1 MSEDYQ
7 IAKKLGES
15 AAKAAI
21 KEGKSPYL
29 PCLDAIPEV
38 KDAVGEA
45 YIGVLELPVN
55 YIVGNKEM
63 SRNNAFA
70 NNFMPLLEDGT
81 EFATKWANLCESCRV
96 EGVRNGIKVY
106 EYMNDYYVQ
115 EGNKRV
121 SVSRY
126 LNMGDIHAE
135 VTRIIPAK
143 SDKKEVKVYYEYLDF
158 FEVTR
163 AFYITFSEPGGYAK
177 LADLLGQDFEHKW
190 SEEVLADLKAAY
202 YLFAKLYRSIIK
214 ETDRY
219 VVSDAFLLYLS
230 VFPVKSLFEDTEDQI
245 IKNIKMARLELRSS
259 TKVEDIEFLS
269 DTPVSEKKT
278 VNILEIFNHSKNYTP
293 SNPLKVG
300 FIYDEDMNDSRWVDS
315 HEAGRLY
322 AIEIIGER
330 VSTTTYQANPDGSDV
345 NEVIQKAIDDGN
357 ELIFTVS
364 SKMATNTLQLAIAN
378 PSVKF
383 LNCSIGQ
390 PHPSFRC
397 YHGKLYE
404 ATFLT
409 GILAANLLLTQSDPS
424 ASHRIGYLVHSVHS
438 RTYANLNAFAIGV
451 SLIDPRCK
459 VSLKYT
465 GDGEHNH
472 YRDEW
477 IEEGVQ
483 LYGDLEYSATHGSKY
498 KSGLFQ
504 LNKNLTM
511 SLDDTSPLQ
520 PGNPNQDYFIG
531 APYILWGKF
540 YSMMIQS
547 VISGAW
553 DLNEQVKTAAP
564 TNYWF
569 GLSTGVVGLRAP
581 SLPYQTEKMMAFFK
595 NAMVY
600 GGMDPFSGEIHSQE
614 TVIHEGSMGKAL
626 RLPHE
631 LKKMTASQIIEMDW
645 LNENIEGTIPQYRRP
660 L

>member
-7 IAKKLGES
+7 QAKRLGE
-15 AAKAAI
+15 AAVRTAL

-29 PCLDAIPEV
+29 PVLDALPEI
-38 KDAVGEA
+38 KDSVGEA
-45 YIGVLELPVN
+45 YVGVLELPIIC
-55 YIVGNKEM
+55 IVGNKEM

-70 NNFMPLLEDGT
+70 NNFMPLIDDGT
-81 EFATKWANLCESCRV
+81 EFSAKWANLCESV
-96 EGVRNGIKVY
+96 KDEGVQQAIKVY

-126 LNMGDIHAE
+126 LKMDFIHAD
-135 VTRIIPAK
+135 VTRILPAK
-143 SDKKEVKVYYEYLDF
+143 TDTKEVKVYYEYLDF
-158 FEVTR
+158 FEVTK
-163 AFYITFSEPGGYAK
+163 AFYLTFTEPGAYLK
-177 LADLLGQDFEHKW
+177 LASLLGQNLEEPW
-190 SEEVLADLKAAY
+190 SEEILSDLKSAFFTF
-202 YLFAKLYRSIIK
+202 LKLYLSILK
-214 ETDRY
+214 EDDRRLT
-219 VVSDAFLLYLS
+219 SDAFLLYIS
-230 VFPVKSLFEDTEDQI
+230 VFPMKSLLEDTEDQI
-245 IKNIKMARLELRSS
+245 IKNIKMARLELRTNTSID
-259 TKVEDIEFLS
+259 DIEFLS
-269 DTPVSEKKT
+269 DAPVSEKKPAS
-278 VNILEIFNHSKNYTP
+278 LFEIFNHSKNYTP
-293 SNPLKVG
+293 ANPLKVA
-300 FIYDEDMNDSRWVDS
+300 FVYDQDINESRWVDA

-322 AIEIIGER
+322 ALDIIGER
-330 VSTTTYQANPDGSDV
+330 VKSATYQANPDGSDT
-345 NEVIQKAIDDGN
+345 NEVIQQAVDDKN

-364 SKMATNTLQLAIAN
+364 SKMAANTLQMAIAN

-390 PHPSFRC
+390 PHPTFRC

-409 GILAANLLLTQSDPS
+409 GILAAHLMLTKAEPKKER
-424 ASHRIGYLVHSVHS
+424 RIGYLVHSLHS

-451 SLIDPRCK
+451 SLIDPYCK
-459 VSLKYT
+459 ISLKYI
-465 GDGEHNH
+465 GDGEHKN

-477 IEEGVQ
+477 IEEDV
-483 LYGDLEYSATHGSKY
+483 LMYADLEYSAIRGARFKG
-498 KSGLFQ
+498 GLYQINHNVTQEEIVNFS
-504 LNKNLTM
+504 NH
-511 SLDDTSPLQ
+511 
-520 PGNPNQDYFIG
+520 DYFIG

-553 DLNEQVKTAAP
+553 DLNEQDKNISP

-581 SLPYQTEKMMAFFK
+581 EIPYQTEKMLAFFK

-600 GGMDPFSGEIHSQE
+600 GEMDPFSGEIHSQ
-614 TVIHEGSMGKAL
+614 TDVINEGNTGKSL
-626 RLPHE
+626 RLPHD
-631 LKKMTASQIIEMDW
+631 LKKLTASQIIDMDW
-645 LNENIEGTIPQYRRP
+645 LNENIEGTMPPYLRQ

>member
-1 MSEDYQ
+1 MSEEYQ
-7 IAKKLGES
+7 LAKRMGD
-15 AAKAAI
+15 AAYRTAI

-29 PCLDAIPEV
+29 PVLDAIPEI
-38 KDAVGEA
+38 KDSVGET
-45 YIGVLELPVN
+45 YIGVLELPLN

-81 EFATKWANLCESCRV
+81 EFATKWTELCESVRL
-96 EGVRNGIKVY
+96 EGVHTGIKCY
-106 EYMNDYYVQ
+106 EYLNNYYVQ

-121 SVSRY
+121 SVSNY
-126 LNMGDIHAE
+126 LKMGFIHSE
-135 VTRIIPAK
+135 VTRILPPK
-143 SDKKEVKVYYEYLDF
+143 GDTKELKVYYEYLDF
-158 FEVTR
+158 FNVTR
-163 AFYITFSEPGGYAK
+163 AFYITFTEPGGYAK
-177 LADLLGQDFEHKW
+177 LADLLGQDLEHKW
-190 SEEVLADLKAAY
+190 SDDVLQDLKAAFFQ
-202 YLFAKLYRSIIK
+202 FAKLYHSIIK
-214 ETDRY
+214 ESDRWI
-219 VVSDAFLLYLS
+219 VSDAFLLYLS

-245 IKNIKMARLELRSS
+245 VKNIKMARQELRSS

-269 DTPVSEKKT
+269 DTPTVEKKSI
-278 VNILEIFNHSKNYTP
+278 NLFEIFNHTKSYTV
-293 SNPLKVG
+293 SNPLKVA
-300 FIYDEDMNDSRWVDS
+300 FVYDEDMDNSRWVES

-322 AIEIIGER
+322 AMEIIGNR
-330 VSTTTYQANPDGSDV
+330 VVSSTYQANPDGSDV
-345 NEVIQKAIDDGN
+345 NEVIQKAIDDKN
-357 ELIFTVS
+357 EVIFTVS

-378 PSVKF
+378 PTVKF

-409 GILAANLLLTQSDPS
+409 GVLAANLMLTKGYSLS
-424 ASHRIGYLVHSVHS
+424 ERKIGYLVHSVHS

-451 SLIDPRCK
+451 SIVDPECK

-465 GDGEHNH
+465 GDGEHDH

-477 IEEGVQ
+477 IDEGIL
-483 LYGDLEYSATHGSKY
+483 LYADLEYSATHGARY

-504 LNKNLTM
+504 INKNVTTEEM
-511 SLDDTSPLQ
+511 NSPQ
-520 PGNPNQDYFIG
+520 NVGTNQDYFIG

-553 DLNEQVKTAAP
+553 DINEQDKTVSP

-581 SLPYQTEKMMAFFK
+581 NLPYQTEKMMAFFK

-600 GGMDPFSGEIHSQE
+600 GGMDPFSGEIHSQKE
-614 TVIHEGSMGKAL
+614 IINEGSMGKAL
-626 RLPHE
+626 KLPHE
-631 LKKMTASQIIEMDW
+631 LKKMNAGQIIEMDW
-645 LNENIEGTIPQYRRP
+645 LNENIEGTIPPYRRP

>member
-1 MSEDYQ
+1 MSEEYQ
-7 IAKKLGES
+7 LAKRMGD
-15 AAKAAI
+15 AAYRTAI

-29 PCLDAIPEV
+29 PVLDAIPEI
-38 KDAVGEA
+38 KDSVGET
-45 YIGVLELPVN
+45 YIGVLELPLN

-81 EFATKWANLCESCRV
+81 EFATKWTELCESVRL
-96 EGVRNGIKVY
+96 EGVHTGIKCY
-106 EYMNDYYVQ
+106 EYLNNYYVQ

-121 SVSRY
+121 SVSNY
-126 LNMGDIHAE
+126 LKMGFIHSE
-135 VTRIIPAK
+135 VTRILPPK
-143 SDKKEVKVYYEYLDF
+143 GDTKELKVYYEYLDF
-158 FEVTR
+158 FNVTR
-163 AFYITFSEPGGYAK
+163 AFYITFTEPGGYAK
-177 LADLLGQDFEHKW
+177 LADLLGQDLEHKW
-190 SEEVLADLKAAY
+190 SDDVLQDLKAAFFQ
-202 YLFAKLYRSIIK
+202 FAKLYHSIIK
-214 ETDRY
+214 ESDRWI
-219 VVSDAFLLYLS
+219 VSDAFLLYLS

-245 IKNIKMARLELRSS
+245 VKNIKMARQELRSS

-269 DTPVSEKKT
+269 DTPTVEKKSI
-278 VNILEIFNHSKNYTP
+278 NLFEIFNHTKSYTV
-293 SNPLKVG
+293 SNPLKVA
-300 FIYDEDMNDSRWVDS
+300 FVYDEDMDNSRWVES

-322 AIEIIGER
+322 AMEIIGNR
-330 VSTTTYQANPDGSDV
+330 VVSSTYQANPDGSDV
-345 NEVIQKAIDDGN
+345 NEVIQKAIDDKN
-357 ELIFTVS
+357 EVIFTVS

-378 PSVKF
+378 PTVKF

-409 GILAANLLLTQSDPS
+409 GVLAANLMLTKGYSLS
-424 ASHRIGYLVHSVHS
+424 ERKIGYLVHSVHS

-451 SLIDPRCK
+451 SIVDPECK

-465 GDGEHNH
+465 GDGEHDH

-477 IEEGVQ
+477 IDEGIL
-483 LYGDLEYSATHGSKY
+483 LYADLEYSATHGARY

-504 LNKNLTM
+504 INKNVTTEELN
-511 SLDDTSPLQ
+511 SPQ
-520 PGNPNQDYFIG
+520 NVGTNQDYFIG

-553 DLNEQVKTAAP
+553 DINEQDKTVSP

-581 SLPYQTEKMMAFFK
+581 NLPYQTEKMMAFFK

-600 GGMDPFSGEIHSQE
+600 GGMDPFSGEIHSQKE
-614 TVIHEGSMGKAL
+614 IINEGSMGKAL
-626 RLPHE
+626 KLPHE
-631 LKKMTASQIIEMDW
+631 LKKMNAGQIIEMDW
-645 LNENIEGTIPQYRRP
+645 LNENIEGTIPPYRRP

>member
-7 IAKKLGES
+7 IAKRMGEA
-15 AAKAAI
+15 AAKAAM

-29 PCLDAIPEV
+29 PVLDSIPEI
-38 KDAVGEA
+38 KDSVGEA

-81 EFATKWANLCESCRV
+81 EFATKWSNLCESVRL
-96 EGVRNGIKVY
+96 EGVHTGIKCY
-106 EYMNDYYVQ
+106 EYLNNYYVQ

-121 SVSRY
+121 SVSNY
-126 LNMGDIHAE
+126 LKMGFIHSE
-135 VTRIIPAK
+135 VTRILPPK
-143 SDKKEVKVYYEYLDF
+143 GDSKELKVYYEYLDF
-158 FEVTR
+158 FNVTR
-163 AFYITFSEPGGYAK
+163 AFYITFTEPGGYAK
-177 LADLLGQDFEHKW
+177 LADLLGQDLEHKW
-190 SEEVLADLKAAY
+190 DDVVLQDLKAAFFQ
-202 YLFAKLYRSIIK
+202 FAKLYHSIIK
-214 ETDRY
+214 ESDRW

-245 IKNIKMARLELRSS
+245 IKNIKMARQELRSS

-269 DTPVSEKKT
+269 DTPAVEKKT
-278 VNILEIFNHSKNYTP
+278 VNLFEIFNHNKNYTA
-293 SNPLKVG
+293 SNPLRVA
-300 FIYDEDMNDSRWVDS
+300 FIYDEDMNNSRWVES

-322 AIEIIGER
+322 AMEIIGNR
-330 VSTTTYQANPDGSDV
+330 VVSTTYQAKTDDSDV
-345 NEVIQKAIDDGN
+345 NEVIQKAIDDKN
-357 ELIFTVS
+357 EVIFTVS

-378 PSVKF
+378 PTIKF

-409 GILAANLLLTQSDPS
+409 GVLAANLMLTKGYSPTDR
-424 ASHRIGYLVHSVHS
+424 RIGYLVHSVHS

-451 SLIDPRCK
+451 SIVDPECK
-459 VSLKYT
+459 ISLKYT
-465 GDGEHNH
+465 GDGEHDH

-477 IEEGVQ
+477 IDEGVL
-483 LYGDLEYSATHGSKY
+483 LYADLEYSATHGARY

-504 LNKNLTM
+504 INQNITTEEM
-511 SLDDTSPLQ
+511 NAAQ
-520 PGNPNQDYFIG
+520 PGTVNQDYFIG

-553 DLNEQVKTAAP
+553 DINEQDKTASP

-581 SLPYQTEKMMAFFK
+581 NLPFQTEKMMAFFK

-600 GGMDPFSGEIHSQE
+600 GGMDPFSGEIHSQTE
-614 TVIHEGSMGKAL
+614 VIHEGSMGKAL
-626 RLPHE
+626 KLPHE
-631 LKKMTASQIIEMDW
+631 LKKMNAGQIIEMDW

>member
-7 IAKKLGES
+7 IAKRMGEA

-21 KEGKSPYL
+21 KDGKSPYL
-29 PCLDAIPEV
+29 PVLDAIPEI
-38 KDAVGEA
+38 KDSVGEA
-45 YIGVLELPVN
+45 YIGVLELPVS

-63 SRNNAFA
+63 SRSNAFA

-81 EFATKWANLCESCRV
+81 EFATKWSNLCESVRE
-96 EGVRNGIKVY
+96 EGVHTGIKCY
-106 EYMNDYYVQ
+106 EYLNNYYVQ

-121 SVSRY
+121 SVSNY
-126 LNMGDIHAE
+126 LKMGFIHSE
-135 VTRIIPAK
+135 VIRILPPK
-143 SDKKEVKVYYEYLDF
+143 GDTKELKVYYEYLDF
-158 FEVTR
+158 FKVTR

-177 LADLLGQDFEHKW
+177 LADLLGQDLEQPW
-190 SEEVLADLKAAY
+190 AETVLQDLKAAY
-202 YLFAKLYRSIIK
+202 FLFEKLYRSILK
-214 ETDRY
+214 ESDRW

-269 DTPVSEKKT
+269 DTPQTEKKT
-278 VNILEIFNHSKNYTP
+278 VNILEIFNHSKNYSA

-300 FIYDEDMNDSRWVDS
+300 FVYDQDMNDSRWVES

-322 AIEIIGER
+322 ALEVIGNR

-345 NEVIQKAIDDGN
+345 NEVIQQAIDDKN

-364 SKMATNTLQLAIAN
+364 SKMANNTLQLAIAN
-378 PSVKF
+378 PTVKF

-409 GILAANLLLTQSDPS
+409 GILAANLMLTKAEPISDR
-424 ASHRIGYLVHSVHS
+424 RIGYLVHSVHS

-451 SLIDPRCK
+451 SLVDPNCK
-459 VSLKYT
+459 VSVKYT
-465 GDGEHNH
+465 GDGEHDH

-477 IEEGVQ
+477 IDEGVL
-483 LYGDLEYSATHGSKY
+483 LYGDLEYSATHGARY

-504 LNKNLTM
+504 INKNFTLEESFTPQ
-511 SLDDTSPLQ
+511 SGS
-520 PGNPNQDYFIG
+520 PNQDYFIG

-553 DLNEQVKTAAP
+553 DLNEQVKTALP

-581 SLPYQTEKMMAFFK
+581 NLPYQTEKMMAFFK

-600 GGMDPFSGEIHSQE
+600 GGMDPFSGEIHSQTE
-614 TVIHEGSMGKAL
+614 VIHEGSMGKAL
-626 RLPHE
+626 KLPHE

-645 LNENIEGTIPQYRRP
+645 LNENIVGTIPPYKRV

>member
-7 IAKKLGES
+7 IARRMAE
-15 AAKAAI
+15 AAVKAAI

-29 PCLDAIPEV
+29 PVLDAIPEI
-38 KDAVGEA
+38 KDSVGEK
-45 YIGVLELPVN
+45 YIGILELPVS
-55 YIVGNKEM
+55 YIIGNKEA

-70 NNFMPLLEDGT
+70 NNFMPLLEEGT
-81 EFATKWANLCESCRV
+81 EFSIKWDNLCESCRV
-96 EGVRNGIKVY
+96 EGVRNGIKCY
-106 EYMNDYYVQ
+106 EYMNEYYVQ

-126 LNMGDIHAE
+126 LKMGFIHSE
-135 VTRIIPAK
+135 VTRILPPK
-143 SDKKEVKVYYEYLDF
+143 SDSKEVKVYYEYLDF
-158 FEVTR
+158 FDVTR
-163 AFYITFSEPGGYAK
+163 AFYITFSELGAYAK
-177 LADLLGQDFEHKW
+177 LAELLGQDLKHPW

-202 YLFAKLYRSIIK
+202 FLFAKLYRSILK
-214 ETDRY
+214 ESDRWMT
-219 VVSDAFLLYLS
+219 SDAFLLYLS

-245 IKNIKMARLELRSS
+245 IKNIKMARIELHSS
-259 TKVEDIEFLS
+259 GKIDDIEFLT
-269 DTPVSEKKT
+269 DTPVSEKKAA
-278 VNILEIFNHSKNYTP
+278 NIFEIFNRSKNYTT
-293 SNPLKVG
+293 SNPLKVA

-322 AIEIIGER
+322 AMEIIGER
-330 VSTTTYQANPDGSDV
+330 VKATTYQANSDDSNV
-345 NEVIQKAIDDGN
+345 NEVIQQAIDDKN

-364 SKMATNTLQLAIAN
+364 SSMASDTLKQAVAN
-378 PSVKF
+378 PNVKF

-409 GILAANLLLTQSDPS
+409 GILAADLMLTKGGVGPNR
-424 ASHRIGYLVHSVHS
+424 RIGYLVHTVHS

-451 SLIDPRCK
+451 SMVDPECRI
-459 VSLKYT
+459 SLKYT
-465 GDGEHNH
+465 GGGEHAN

-477 IEEGVQ
+477 IDEGVL
-483 LYGDLEYSATHGSKY
+483 LYGDLEYSATHGAKY

-504 LNKNLTM
+504 INHNFVQ
-511 SLDDTSPLQ
+511 SPEDAFVPQ
-520 PGNPNQDYFIG
+520 TGSSNQDYFIG

-540 YSMMIQS
+540 YSMIIQS

-553 DLNEQVKTAAP
+553 DLNEQVKATAP

-581 SLPYQTEKMMAFFK
+581 NLPFQTEKMMAFFK

-600 GGMDPFSGEIHSQE
+600 GGMDPFSGEIHSQTE
-614 TVIHEGSMGKAL
+614 IIHEGNMGKAL
-626 RLPHE
+626 KVPHE
-631 LKKMTASQIIEMDW
+631 LKKMSSGQIIEMDW
-645 LNENIEGTIPQYRRP
+645 LNENIEGIIPPFRRP

>member
-1 MSEDYQ
+1 MLEDYQ
-7 IAKKLGES
+7 SAKKLGEA

-29 PCLDAIPEV
+29 PVLDAIPEI
-38 KDAVGEA
+38 KDSVGEA
-45 YIGVLELPVN
+45 YVGVLELPVS

-70 NNFMPLLEDGT
+70 CNFMPLLEEGT
-81 EFATKWANLCESCRV
+81 EFATKWSNLCESVRN
-96 EGVRNGIKVY
+96 EGVHTGIKCY
-106 EYMNDYYVQ
+106 EYMNNYYVQ

-121 SVSRY
+121 SVSNF
-126 LNMGDIHAE
+126 LKMGFIHSE
-135 VTRIIPAK
+135 VTRILPPK
-143 SDKKEVKVYYEYLDF
+143 GDTKELKVYYEYLDF
-158 FEVTR
+158 FNVTR

-177 LADLLGQDFEHKW
+177 LAELLGQDLENKW
-190 SEEVLADLKAAY
+190 SEESLQDLKAAY
-202 YLFAKLYRSIIK
+202 FLFEKLYRSIIK
-214 ETDRY
+214 ESDRY

-245 IKNIKMARLELRSS
+245 IKNIKMARLELRTN
-259 TKVEDIEFLS
+259 TKVEDIEFLT
-269 DTPVSEKKT
+269 DAPPAEKKAA
-278 VNILEIFNHSKNYTP
+278 NILEIFNRSKNYT
-293 SNPLKVG
+293 SANPLKVG
-300 FIYDEDMNDSRWVDS
+300 FIYDEDMNDSRWVES

-322 AIEIIGER
+322 ALEIIGNR
-330 VSTTTYQANPDGSDV
+330 VRSATYQANPDGSDV
-345 NEVIQKAIDDGN
+345 NEVIQKAIDDKN

-364 SKMATNTLQLAIAN
+364 SKMASNTLQLAIAN
-378 PSVKF
+378 PGVKF

-409 GILAANLLLTQSDPS
+409 GILAANLMLTQAEPIADR
-424 ASHRIGYLVHSVHS
+424 RIGYLVHSLHS

-451 SLIDPRCK
+451 SLVDPLCK

-465 GDGEHNH
+465 GGGEHDH

-477 IEEGVQ
+477 IDEGV
-483 LYGDLEYSATHGSKY
+483 LFYADLEYSATHGARY

-504 LNKNLTM
+504 INKNVSTEGL
-511 SLDDTSPLQ
+511 SENR
-520 PGNPNQDYFIG
+520 PGTGNQDYFIG

-547 VISGAW
+547 VLSGAW
-553 DLNEQVKTAAP
+553 DLNEQAKTSSP

-581 SLPYQTEKMMAFFK
+581 NLPYQTEKMMAFFK

-600 GGMDPFSGEIHSQE
+600 GGMDPFSGEIHSQTE
-614 TVIHEGSMGKAL
+614 VIHEGSMGKAL
-626 RLPHE
+626 KLPHE
-631 LKKMTASQIIEMDW
+631 LKKMTAGQIIEMDW
-645 LNENIEGTIPQYRRP
+645 LNENIEGDIPVYRRT

>member
-1 MSEDYQ
+1 MSEEYQ
-7 IAKKLGES
+7 LAKRMGD
-15 AAKAAI
+15 AAYRTAI

-29 PCLDAIPEV
+29 PVLDAIPEI
-38 KDAVGEA
+38 KDSVGET
-45 YIGVLELPVN
+45 YIGVLELPLN

-81 EFATKWANLCESCRV
+81 EFATKWTELCESVRL
-96 EGVRNGIKVY
+96 EGVHTGIKCY
-106 EYMNDYYVQ
+106 EYLNNYYVQ

-121 SVSRY
+121 SVSNY
-126 LNMGDIHAE
+126 LKMGFIHSE
-135 VTRIIPAK
+135 VTRILPPK
-143 SDKKEVKVYYEYLDF
+143 GDTKELKVYYEYLDF
-158 FEVTR
+158 FNVTR
-163 AFYITFSEPGGYAK
+163 AFYITFTEPGGYAK
-177 LADLLGQDFEHKW
+177 LADLLGQDLEHKW
-190 SEEVLADLKAAY
+190 SDDVLQDLKAAFFQ
-202 YLFAKLYRSIIK
+202 FAKLYHSIIK
-214 ETDRY
+214 ESDRWI
-219 VVSDAFLLYLS
+219 VSDAFLLYLS

-245 IKNIKMARLELRSS
+245 VKNIKMARQELRSS

-269 DTPVSEKKT
+269 DTPTVEKKS
-278 VNILEIFNHSKNYTP
+278 VNLFEIFNHTKSYTA
-293 SNPLKVG
+293 SNPLKVA
-300 FIYDEDMNDSRWVDS
+300 FVYDEDMDNSRWVES

-322 AIEIIGER
+322 AMEIIGNR
-330 VSTTTYQANPDGSDV
+330 VVSSTYQANPDGSDV
-345 NEVIQKAIDDGN
+345 NEVIQKAIDDKN
-357 ELIFTVS
+357 EVIFTVS

-378 PSVKF
+378 PTVKF

-409 GILAANLLLTQSDPS
+409 GVLAANLMLTKGYSLS
-424 ASHRIGYLVHSVHS
+424 ERKIGYLVHSVHS

-451 SLIDPRCK
+451 SIVDPECK

-465 GDGEHNH
+465 GDGEHDH

-477 IEEGVQ
+477 IDEGIL
-483 LYGDLEYSATHGSKY
+483 LYADLEYSATHGARY

-504 LNKNLTM
+504 INKNVTTEELN
-511 SLDDTSPLQ
+511 SPQ
-520 PGNPNQDYFIG
+520 NVGTNQDYFIG

-553 DLNEQVKTAAP
+553 DINEQDKTVSP

-581 SLPYQTEKMMAFFK
+581 NLPYQTEKMMAFFK

-600 GGMDPFSGEIHSQE
+600 GGMDPFSGEIHSQKE
-614 TVIHEGSMGKAL
+614 IINEGSMGKAL
-626 RLPHE
+626 KLPHE
-631 LKKMTASQIIEMDW
+631 LKKMNAGQIIEMDW
-645 LNENIEGTIPQYRRP
+645 LNENIEGTIPPYRRP

>member
-1 MSEDYQ
+1 MSEEYQ
-7 IAKKLGES
+7 LAKRMGD
-15 AAKAAI
+15 AAYRTAI

-29 PCLDAIPEV
+29 PVLDAIPEI
-38 KDAVGEA
+38 KDSVGET
-45 YIGVLELPVN
+45 YIGVLELPLN

-81 EFATKWANLCESCRV
+81 EFATKWTALCESVRL
-96 EGVRNGIKVY
+96 EGVHTGIKCY
-106 EYMNDYYVQ
+106 EYLNNYYVQ

-121 SVSRY
+121 SVSNY
-126 LNMGDIHAE
+126 LKMGFIHSE
-135 VTRIIPAK
+135 VTRILPPK
-143 SDKKEVKVYYEYLDF
+143 GDTKELKVYYEYLDF
-158 FEVTR
+158 FNVTR

-177 LADLLGQDFEHKW
+177 LAELLGQDLEHKW
-190 SEEVLADLKAAY
+190 SDDVLQDLKAAFFQ
-202 YLFAKLYRSIIK
+202 FAKLYHSIIK
-214 ETDRY
+214 ESDRWI
-219 VVSDAFLLYLS
+219 VSDAFLLYLS

-245 IKNIKMARLELRSS
+245 VKNIKMARQELRSS

-269 DTPVSEKKT
+269 DTPIVEKKS
-278 VNILEIFNHSKNYTP
+278 VNLFEIFNHTKSYTV
-293 SNPLKVG
+293 SNPLKVA
-300 FIYDEDMNDSRWVDS
+300 FVYDEDMDNSRWVES

-322 AIEIIGER
+322 AMEIIGNR
-330 VSTTTYQANPDGSDV
+330 VVSSTYQANPDGSDV
-345 NEVIQKAIDDGN
+345 NEVIQKAIDDKN
-357 ELIFTVS
+357 EVIFTVS

-378 PSVKF
+378 PTVKF

-409 GILAANLLLTQSDPS
+409 GVLAANLMLTKGYSLNE
-424 ASHRIGYLVHSVHS
+424 RKVGYLVHSVHS

-451 SLIDPRCK
+451 SIVDPECK

-465 GDGEHNH
+465 GDGEHDH

-477 IEEGVQ
+477 IDEGIL
-483 LYGDLEYSATHGSKY
+483 LYADLEYSATHGARY

-504 LNKNLTM
+504 INKNVTTEELN
-511 SLDDTSPLQ
+511 SPQ
-520 PGNPNQDYFIG
+520 NVGTNQDYFIG

-553 DLNEQVKTAAP
+553 DINEQDKTVSP

-600 GGMDPFSGEIHSQE
+600 GGMDPFSGEIHSQKE
-614 TVIHEGSMGKAL
+614 IINEGSMGKAL
-626 RLPHE
+626 KLPHE
-631 LKKMTASQIIEMDW
+631 LKKMNAGQIIEMDW
-645 LNENIEGTIPQYRRP
+645 LNENIEGTIPPYRRP

>member
-1 MSEDYQ
+1 MSEEYQ
-7 IAKKLGES
+7 LAKRMGD
-15 AAKAAI
+15 AAYRTAI

-29 PCLDAIPEV
+29 PVLDAIPEI
-38 KDAVGEA
+38 KDSVGET
-45 YIGVLELPVN
+45 YIGVLELPLN

-81 EFATKWANLCESCRV
+81 EFATKWTELCESVRL
-96 EGVRNGIKVY
+96 EGVHTGIKCY
-106 EYMNDYYVQ
+106 EYLNNYYVQ

-121 SVSRY
+121 SVSNY
-126 LNMGDIHAE
+126 LKMGFIHSE
-135 VTRIIPAK
+135 VTRILPPK
-143 SDKKEVKVYYEYLDF
+143 GDTKELKVYYEYLDF
-158 FEVTR
+158 FNVTR
-163 AFYITFSEPGGYAK
+163 AFYITFTEPGGYAK
-177 LADLLGQDFEHKW
+177 LADLLGQDLEHKW
-190 SEEVLADLKAAY
+190 SDDVLQDLKAAFFQ
-202 YLFAKLYRSIIK
+202 FAKLYHSIIK
-214 ETDRY
+214 ESDRWI
-219 VVSDAFLLYLS
+219 VSDAFLLYLS

-245 IKNIKMARLELRSS
+245 VKNIKMARQELRSS

-269 DTPVSEKKT
+269 DTPTVEKKSI
-278 VNILEIFNHSKNYTP
+278 NLFEIFNHTKSYTV
-293 SNPLKVG
+293 SNPLKVA
-300 FIYDEDMNDSRWVDS
+300 FVYDEDMDNSRWVES

-322 AIEIIGER
+322 AMEIIGNR
-330 VSTTTYQANPDGSDV
+330 VVSSTYQAKSDDSDV
-345 NEVIQKAIDDGN
+345 NEVIQKAIDDKN
-357 ELIFTVS
+357 EVIFTVS

-378 PSVKF
+378 PTVKF

-409 GILAANLLLTQSDPS
+409 GVLAANLMLTKGYSLNE
-424 ASHRIGYLVHSVHS
+424 RKIGYLVHSVHS

-451 SLIDPRCK
+451 SIVDPECK

-465 GDGEHNH
+465 GDGEHDH

-477 IEEGVQ
+477 IDEGIL
-483 LYGDLEYSATHGSKY
+483 LYADLEYSATHGARY

-504 LNKNLTM
+504 INKNVTTEELN
-511 SLDDTSPLQ
+511 SPQ
-520 PGNPNQDYFIG
+520 NVGMNQDYFIG

-553 DLNEQVKTAAP
+553 DINEQDKIVSP

-569 GLSTGVVGLRAP
+569 GLSTGVVGLRVP
-581 SLPYQTEKMMAFFK
+581 NLPYQTEKMMAFFK

-600 GGMDPFSGEIHSQE
+600 GGMDPFSGEIHSQKE
-614 TVIHEGSMGKAL
+614 IINEGSMGKAL
-626 RLPHE
+626 KLPHE
-631 LKKMTASQIIEMDW
+631 LKKMNAGQIIEMDW
-645 LNENIEGTIPQYRRP
+645 LNENIEGTIPPYRRP